1 MRNCEVCGSTSKVSA
16 SCFSLDGYR
25 RRIFSVN
32 GTFKYSFEGG
42 LETFEYVSEM
52 DNFGSGKQ

>member
-1 MRNCEVCGSTSKVSA
+1 MCGSTSKVSA

-32 GTFKYSFEGG
+32 GTFKYSFGG
-42 LETFEYVSEM
+42 GMETFEYVSEM